1 MVRALR
7 EELYNRDG
15 HLVLNPYEKFLQTAK
30 AWAGARKAENDAILA
45 AELAAE
51 EAGVIGLHTCFLAA
65 APLALPPW
73 E

>member
-15 HLVLNPYEKFLQTAK
+15 HLVLDPYEKFLQTAK

-51 EAGVIGLHTCFLAA
+51 EAERLAVRFN
-65 APLALPPW
+65 PILIRFNPI
-73 E
+73 

>member
-15 HLVLNPYEKFLQTAK
+15 HLVLDPYEKFLQTAK

-51 EAGVIGLHTCFLAA
+51 EAERLAVRFN
-65 APLALPPW
+65 PILIRFNPIKSD
-73 E
+73 